1 MFEHRGYK
9 GNTVEHC
16 QMDDTLNTLWTKAN
30 IVDDKCFVDEGH
42 IVWEVHVECW
52 YCHWGLKW
60 TFSGSNAHRGLH
72 EFTKLGKYICSA

>member
-42 IVWEVHVECW
+42 IVWEVHVEC
-52 YCHWGLKW
+52 
-60 TFSGSNAHRGLH
+60 
-72 EFTKLGKYICSA
+72 